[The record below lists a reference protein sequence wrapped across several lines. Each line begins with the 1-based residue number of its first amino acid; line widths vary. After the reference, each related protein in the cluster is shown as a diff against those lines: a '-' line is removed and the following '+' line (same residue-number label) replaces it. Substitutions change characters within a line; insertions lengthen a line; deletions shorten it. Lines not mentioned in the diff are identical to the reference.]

1 MPGADLKFAYAKQVI
16 PYPDSTGSGR
26 PMYDT
31 LYVGG
36 KRRKT
41 CNMKTCNMK
50 TCNMKTC
57 DNKKTNKNRKSK
69 RKSSKKR
76 FWFFN

>member
-1 MPGADLKFAYAKQVI
+1 MPGADLQFAYAKQVI

-41 CNMKTCNMK
+41 CDKKTCDK
-50 TCNMKTC
+50 KTC
-57 DNKKTNKNRKSK
+57 DNKKTNKKRKSK